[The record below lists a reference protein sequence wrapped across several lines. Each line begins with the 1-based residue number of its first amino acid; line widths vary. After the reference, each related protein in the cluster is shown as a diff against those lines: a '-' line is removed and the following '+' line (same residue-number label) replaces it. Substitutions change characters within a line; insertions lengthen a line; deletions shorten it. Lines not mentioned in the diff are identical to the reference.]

1 MMAVLEKTDK
11 GFTSRLIF
19 HKSLAMTIQF
29 QKISGSGL
37 RRPKGDDPTSS
48 FTDKMKRIQ
57 VIFLS
62 KKDHQ
67 TTNLT
72 FNLWYKGP
80 QGVHLH
86 LSYAGSDEV

>member
-37 RRPKGDDPTSS
+37 RRPKGDDATWIR
-48 FTDKMKRIQ
+48 FILAVKLE

-80 QGVHLH
+80 QGVHL
-86 LSYAGSDEV
+86 LL